1 MKKTK
6 VPVIFWWIC
15 WVGR

>member
-6 VPVIFWWIC
+6 VPVLIKHSIQRT
-15 WVGR
+15 G